1 MGVIQKLKLY
11 FKEYYLIYVGVL
23 LCTVAAFSFHKL
35 VEVTYQGSVIEA
47 IILIIF
53 FLLSFIVPIVLSIVF
68 TVRCFKQSD
77 KQKLLIEIIHAY
89 AGVVLIF
96 AALYFQSIVLSD
108 RVNAFRKDKIYTN
121 LNKQNSL
128 LDINS
133 INDRRA
139 FKGIDKRLWSS
150 FDYPGYTFVE
160 NVKQDTLKWRM
171 HSLNNFE
178 TVNYTDIKQ
187 VISLS
192 SAGFKTAYLTENIP
206 SVYLDCL
213 YFSLISVAT
222 VGFGDL
228 TPNLWYIKLFVMLE
242 ISIGMSIFIF
252 AIGFLFSDFKLKT

>member
-1 MGVIQKLKLY
+1 MGVIKKLVQY

-23 LCTVAAFSFHKL
+23 LCTIAAFSFHKL

-47 IILIIF
+47 VLLIIF
-53 FLLSFIVPIVLSIVF
+53 FLLSFIIPIVLSVVF

-77 KQKLLIEIIHAY
+77 KHKLLIEIIHAY

-108 RVNAFRKDKIYTN
+108 RVNAYRKDRIYTSVKVDN
-121 LNKQNSL
+121 AID
-128 LDINS
+128 DINS
-133 INDRRA
+133 LKDRRA

-178 TVNYTDIKQ
+178 TVDYTDIKQ

-192 SAGFKTAYLTENIP
+192 STDFKSTYLTENIP

-252 AIGFLFSDFKLKT
+252 AIGFLFSDFKFK